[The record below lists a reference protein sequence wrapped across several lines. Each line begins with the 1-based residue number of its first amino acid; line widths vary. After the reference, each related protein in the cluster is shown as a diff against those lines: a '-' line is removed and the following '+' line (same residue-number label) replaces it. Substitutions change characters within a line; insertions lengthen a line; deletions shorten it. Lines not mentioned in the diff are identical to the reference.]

1 MGNGGRGLRA
11 VALMC
16 LLAWMVSSRT
26 VQPSMPD
33 HHTSSPLIG
42 PYNVYFYQGGGRSGR
57 LVLDDSGF
65 PTKVNPFF
73 STWRFDLEVTSAL
86 WAAPV
91 VFDQHFHAQPD
102 QLTEVPLPEN
112 GDVQDGGK
120 TIIMHLRHDLRWS
133 DGQPILASDF
143 AYWWH
148 LDQNADTGAST
159 TVGYDQIANITTPD
173 IYTVILHMKR
183 PFGPYLSYLPYA
195 APEHVWGH
203 IQALDLQNHAE
214 IFQAPRVT
222 DGPYKLALFID
233 KQSYTL
239 MPNPDYASTT
249 FHGPFLEQVMYRA
262 YPTFEALVAAVRGGQ
277 VDIAEGVTE
286 DELAALGQLPAGIHV
301 QISSAAAYEH
311 LDFNLASPIF

>member
-11 VALMC
+11 LALMC
-16 LLAWMVSSRT
+16 LLAGMVSSCT
-26 VQPSMPD
+26 GQSSMPD

-42 PYNVYFYQGGGRSGR
+42 PYNVYSSPGHQPSGR
-57 LVLDDSGF
+57 LVLADSGF
-65 PTKVNPFF
+65 PTTVNPLF
-73 STWRFDLEVTSAL
+73 STSRFDLEVTSAL

-91 VFDQHFHAQPD
+91 VFDQDFHARPD

-195 APEHVWGH
+195 APEHVWCH
-203 IQALDLQNHAE
+203 FQPIDLQNRQD
-214 IFQAPRVT
+214 IFQAP
-222 DGPYKLALFID
+222 
-233 KQSYTL
+233 
-239 MPNPDYASTT
+239 
-249 FHGPFLEQVMYRA
+249 
-262 YPTFEALVAAVRGGQ
+262 
-277 VDIAEGVTE
+277 
-286 DELAALGQLPAGIHV
+286 
-301 QISSAAAYEH
+301 
-311 LDFNLASPIF
+311 